1 MFDSIDRDMILLDLN
16 SLRLKYLTGI
26 RHHLSEGAIKHLH
39 RGLLVR
45 INMLEESVVV
55 LDDNLRRSDGPLDS
69 YLASKLT
76 LLINAYYFNLA
87 GSLDNLAWAIA
98 YHHSLWEP
106 IDENNWKQRKNAQ
119 LMDREFL
126 SAISSKGLG
135 NLNHLLCSRKDWYRE
150 MRQFRDP
157 AAHRIPIT
165 VPMAIYSE
173 SDIEEMQRLDAESA
187 NAIER
192 GDRQEAR
199 AAFYKSNSLGRQMP
213 IFISESNSVHFY
225 DLAARVN
232 QDHANWHVIVEAL
245 LDEGFSSA

>member
-1 MFDSIDRDMILLDLN
+1 MFDSNDRDKILLDLN

-26 RHHLSEGAIKHLH
+26 RHRLSEGAIKHLH

-76 LLINAYYFNLA
+76 LLINAYYLNLA

-106 IDENNWKQRKNAQ
+106 IDENNPTQRKNAQ
-119 LMDREFL
+119 LMDRKFL
-126 SAISSKGLG
+126 DAISSKGLG
-135 NLNHLLCSRKDWYRE
+135 DLRHLLCSRKDWYWK

-165 VPMAIYSE
+165 VPRAIYSE

-192 GDRQEAR
+192 GDHQEAR
-199 AAFYKSNSLGRQMP
+199 AAFYKSKSLGRQMP
-213 IFISESNSVHFY
+213 IFISESNSVHLY
-225 DLAARVN
+225 NLAAQVN
-232 QDHANWHVIVEAL
+232 HDHANWHAIVEEL
-245 LDEGFSSA
+245 LDKGFNSA